1 MQVKRESNPAVNAV
15 PSDQTGGV
23 SCVLAGSHPGLPSS
37 HDMQCMTGSVDSKSS
52 PCSLWADYFD
62 SFPILSEFDLRSG
75 VNSSTGSSIASSV
88 SCESWSSPGSGSPFS
103 DCNADDSP
111 FDEHS
116 VPTSVIDEIVQTLK
130 MDGYNFDH
138 LGDEIIDMQ
147 GNQVTVKQEQEAA
160 NQMCYLQGPV
170 YASLTPP
177 KLQQMEPSRKYNF
190 GLLNGNSGCGTSN
203 QMNGMMMTNMASY
216 EPLPEGKWCPS
227 NGVSGPLP
235 PMSKS
240 HL

>member
-1 MQVKRESNPAVNAV
+1 MQVKCESNPTPDILPA
-15 PSDQTGGV
+15 DQTI
-23 SCVLAGSHPGLPSS
+23 STTCSLPGPHISLPSS
-37 HDMQCMTGSVDSKSS
+37 HDMQCGITVDSKSS
-52 PCSLWADYFD
+52 PCALWAEYFD

-103 DCNADDSP
+103 ECDAEDSP

-138 LGDEIIDMQ
+138 LGDEIAEMQ
-147 GNQVTVKQEQEAA
+147 GNQVMVKQEQESL

-170 YASLTPP
+170 YTSLTPP
-177 KLQQMEPSRKYNF
+177 KLQQMEPSRKYGSY
-190 GLLNGNSGCGTSN
+190 GLANASGGMVPSH
-203 QMNGMMMTNMASY
+203 QMNNVLMTNMNSY
-216 EPLPEGKWCPS
+216 DQLLDSKWCS
-227 NGVSGPLP
+227 SDGVAGSLP
-235 PMSKS
+235 PLSKFIW
-240 HL
+240 